1 MKNCW
6 ILKSGN
12 SSSVQ
17 MFRFLSIISFLLFFL
32 QVSAQEV
39 TEGKYPVNYFRPP
52 LDLPP
57 VLSGNFG
64 EIRSNHFHSGLD
76 FKTNQR
82 EGYPVYAVADG
93 YISRL
98 RVQIGGGGNIVYI
111 NHPNGFTSVYMHLRN
126 FNDRISQTIRN
137 YQYRTEKFDVDFP
150 LLMVEIP
157 VKKGEVIAW
166 SGNTGSSGGP
176 HLHFELRDTKTEETI
191 NPQLF
196 GITVPDKV
204 KPGISGIYLYHLNS
218 VPFSENTPKQFFA
231 VSGGSGRYQLSP
243 DQIINIGAEAGLGIM
258 TSDKNSASENSNGP
272 YAIELYLD
280 NQIIH
285 SSVWEKFS
293 FDHSRGINSHIDYP
307 ALISAGRRIQKSF
320 REPGNP
326 LGIYKN
332 VLNNGLINLADQNI
346 HEAKY
351 VVRDIAGNESVL
363 NFRIRFQ
370 PGSAKTAKTSGI
382 RKFYYNQINRFDTS
396 GVSLTLPMNT
406 LFSNLD
412 FVYKSSA
419 RPAGAYSQIHH
430 IHNRLIP
437 VNNPYYL
444 SIRPDEDLPVQLRS
458 KALLVNS
465 KKVAQGGVYENGY
478 IRAELRNFDSFYVTT
493 DTVAPVIVPVNIS
506 EGRNMGAAS
515 RIQFRISDNLSGI
528 DSFTALMDGRWIL
541 MEYDFKTGA
550 LWHRFDGSIPA
561 GKHHL
566 QLIVNDKK
574 ANTSMYNV
582 VFYR

>member
-1 MKNCW
+1 
-6 ILKSGN
+6 
-12 SSSVQ
+12 
-17 MFRFLSIISFLLFFL
+17 MFRLLLFLSLLLVFS
-32 QVSAQEV
+32 QISAQGV
-39 TEGKYPVNYFRPP
+39 NDGKYPVNYFRPP

-64 EIRSNHFHSGLD
+64 EIRGNHFHSGLD

-126 FNDRISQTIRN
+126 FNDRISQSVRN

-150 LLMVEIP
+150 LLMVDIP
-157 VKKGEVIAW
+157 VKKGEIIAW

-176 HLHFELRDTKTEETI
+176 HLHFEVLDTKTEETI

-196 GITVPDKV
+196 GINVPDRV
-204 KPGISGIYLYHLNS
+204 KPTISGIYLYHLNS
-218 VPFSENTPKQFFA
+218 APFSENTPKQFFQ
-231 VSGGSGRYQLSP
+231 VSGGAGKYQLSP
-243 DQIINIGAEAGLGIM
+243 DQIISVGGEAGLGIM

-272 YAIELYLD
+272 YVIELYMDDQL
-280 NQIIH
+280 IH
-285 SSVWEKFS
+285 SAVWERFS
-293 FDHSRGINSHIDYP
+293 FEHSRGINSHIDYP
-307 ALISAGRRIQKSF
+307 ALITAGRRIQKSF

-326 LGIYKN
+326 LNIYKN
-332 VLNNGLINLADQNI
+332 VLSNGLINFGDQNI
-346 HEAKY
+346 HNAKY
-351 VVRDIAGNESVL
+351 VVRDIAGNESIL

-370 PGSAKTAKTSGI
+370 AGAAKAAKPVTAI
-382 RKFYYNQINRFDTS
+382 RKFYYNQINRFDST
-396 GVSLTLPMNT
+396 GISLTFPMNT
-406 LFSNLD
+406 LYSNLD

-419 RPAGAYSQIHH
+419 RPAGGYSQVHH
-430 IHNRLIP
+430 IHNRMIP
-437 VNNPYYL
+437 VHSPYYL
-444 SIRPDEDLPVQLRS
+444 SIKPDDDLPVELRT
-458 KALLVNS
+458 KALIVNS
-465 KKVAQGGVYENGY
+465 KKVAQGGIYENGY
-478 IRAELRNFDSFYVTT
+478 IRAELRNFDSFYITI
-493 DTVAPVIVPVNIS
+493 DTIAPTIVPVNIS
-506 EGRNMGAAS
+506 DGRNMGSAS

-528 DSFTALMDGRWIL
+528 DSFTALIDGRWIL

-561 GKHHL
+561 GKHQL
-566 QLIVNDKK
+566 QLIVSDKK
-574 ANTSMYNV
+574 ANTSIYNA